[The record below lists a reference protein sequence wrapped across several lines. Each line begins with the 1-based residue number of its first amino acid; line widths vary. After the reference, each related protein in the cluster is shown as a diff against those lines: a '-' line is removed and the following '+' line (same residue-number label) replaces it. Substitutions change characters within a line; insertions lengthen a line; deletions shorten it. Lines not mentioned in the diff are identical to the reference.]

1 MRTRTVLQAKRLGIV
16 SCHGDDSLDVIVR
29 RMADEDISALVVTD
43 KEGYLDGIVTRSDIL
58 RATRSRRTGARIRS
72 NNI

>member
-58 RATRSRRTGARIRS
+58 RAYSQS
-72 NNI
+72 EE